1 MTNEELLKNAG
12 FIERM
17 GILKRDLGDGF
28 TIDAIFEGDGI
39 IFQLNKDEQLI
50 QPTVKTVEPDDVA
63 EAFKQL
69 TGFLP
74 LLVNIFNRKSSNP
87 EKDLEVA
94 IQLLQTIIK
103 CF

>member
-17 GILKRDLGDGF
+17 GGFKKDLGDGF
-28 TIDAIFEGDGI
+28 TIDAILEGDGI
-39 IFQLNKDEQLI
+39 IFHLDKDEKLI
-50 QPTVKTVEPDDVA
+50 QPTVKAVEPEDVA

-69 TGFLP
+69 TGLLP
-74 LLVNIFNRKSSNP
+74 SLANLFNGKSSNP
-87 EKDLEVA
+87 EKDFKLA

-103 CF
+103 YY